1 MTTMTTWEQ
10 LAPRRGAF
18 ARLGPLGSE
27 LWSERLRFDHE
38 RANQN
43 QSAELEAIT
52 EEVLERARSAGAAAI
67 VLSGSTAR
75 GRRTLVSDLD
85 YHVIGVPSLR
95 VADLPADIDLYADEV
110 DRFWAKLRDGDDFA
124 HWSVWYG
131 CVLFDSGVL
140 REAAGYVAEHDAWPD
155 PERKLQQARSA
166 LDFAEQMA
174 DSGDYAAALEQ
185 VRGTLSLVARWL
197 LLSHDVFPL
206 ARDEL
211 AGQVEQLGFG
221 ELAHALRRTIRE
233 RPDDEELRR
242 AIAHARAI
250 SQVESASNGRI
261 AA

>member
-1 MTTMTTWEQ
+1 MTTTWQQ

-18 ARLGPLGSE
+18 ARLGPVGPE
-27 LWSERLRFDHE
+27 LWSERLRCDRE
-38 RANQN
+38 RATRH
-43 QSAELEAIT
+43 QSVELEAIT
-52 EEVLERARSAGAAAI
+52 EEVLGRARSAGAVVV

-85 YHVIGVPSLR
+85 YHVIGVPSLK

-131 CVLFDSGVL
+131 CVLFDSGVM
-140 REAAGYVAEHDAWPD
+140 REAAEYVAAHNAWPD
-155 PERKLQQARSA
+155 PERKLRQARSA

-174 DSGDYAAALEQ
+174 DSGDYAATLEQ

-211 AGQVEQLGFG
+211 AGQVEQLGFAG
-221 ELAHALRRTIRE
+221 LAHALRRTIRE

-242 AIAHARAI
+242 AVAQARAI
-250 SQVESASNGRI
+250 SQEGDRSRGRI